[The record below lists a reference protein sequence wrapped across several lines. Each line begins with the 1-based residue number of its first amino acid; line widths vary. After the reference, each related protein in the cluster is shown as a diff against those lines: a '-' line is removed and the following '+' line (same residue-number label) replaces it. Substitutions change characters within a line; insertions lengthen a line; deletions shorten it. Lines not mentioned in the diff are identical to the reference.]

1 MNGVS
6 ILGACVA
13 FIHLN
18 VPSSSFPDT
27 RSVPVKPLLDKGFR
41 EGTNLGWIFEVENQ
55 KSKEVAIVPPLPLP
69 NRHGLSMK

>member
-6 ILGACVA
+6 ILGVCVA
-13 FIHLN
+13 FIRLM
-18 VPSSSFPDT
+18 VSASSFPGT

-41 EGTNLGWIFEVENQ
+41 EGPNLGWIFEVENQ

-69 NRHGLSMK
+69 NRHGLSIK